1 MRHRV
6 SAAGAVRAGSAL
18 LQGMQ
23 AILLLTLLPWLDMY
37 DDDYYYYYYHHH
49 HDNNDDAGAHLSP
62 PTLLIIGGGE
72 EGNNNNY
79 DGDHNNTNNHNTDSQ
94 FRGEPFDDAQ
104 RLLIAVLALGA
115 VCPGIAFAW
124 RVSPSSARW
133 WGHPPRLLQWIEC
146 SVACPLTLLVLAVE
160 LGIRPPRDA
169 YLLEAL
175 VGLAW

>member
-37 DDDYYYYYYHHH
+37 DDDYYYYYYYH
-49 HDNNDDAGAHLSP
+49 HDDDPNDVRLPPLDGVDGNRTNDD
-62 PTLLIIGGGE
+62 
-72 EGNNNNY
+72 NNY
-79 DGDHNNTNNHNTDSQ
+79 NNTNSQ

-175 VGLAW
+175 VALAW